1 MNTKSTF
8 IFIFYGLLLT
18 AKPALAKSEIKD
30 VIKVEGEKTTYKTN
44 YTLLQRSD
52 FLSKGSSLSDIIQKQ
67 TGVQIRQ
74 VGGIGNQ
81 VSVSIRGSTHKQV
94 QFYIDGQL
102 INSGQ
107 FGGFDLNQ
115 LPLEQIQSI
124 EISKSQAVD
133 TGSTPI
139 GGVIKI
145 NTLDPNKNQ
154 TRISGAIGSFNLA
167 QLSAVKSVQLGGH
180 QMSANLSYLTTANNY
195 PYHVPAPLNNP
206 QQSTEEKLRNND
218 YQKLSAYI
226 NDSFVIGDHKIK
238 ASFQFTGQDKKL
250 PSYRN
255 NSNKNKASLDT
266 NTRRSSLS
274 DDWLVDHGLIERISA
289 EAYVESKKEIYWDK
303 FISTKPKR
311 YDYKTD
317 TQAINLSALVNLN
330 AIKATP
336 YLKFSDSEYQSESA
350 NGKQGK
356 GCNGVSSCDI
366 IAQQTQMHLG
376 SRFEF
381 NQNNWS
387 AHLLLNQLF
396 DDNSNQLNQQTEF
409 EFEPKNNH
417 NNYFSFDSS
426 LSYQLNQQFFSINA
440 AKGLRTPSL
449 FERYGDRGMLKGND
463 DLSPEASS
471 TFSFAYAIQSKNW
484 QLDSSLYTTQLEDA
498 IIAIYNSSGVG
509 SYQNISKA
517 QILGFELTSQYQ
529 ISSQFDLLLNLTLQD
544 SNTDSIETAYDN
556 KMLPGIYHEQYQ
568 VEIKYQPIQAFNL
581 SLSASHDKALYIS
594 RANIDD
600 SQAKRTLV
608 DINSQYQ
615 MNNWRFALQILNLS
629 DQRYQNLANRPAVGR
644 SFKLSV
650 TFNYE

>member
-8 IFIFYGLLLT
+8 IFILYGLLLT

-180 QMSANLSYLTTANNY
+180 QMSANLSYLTTANDYTYKVKEPLDNTNY
-195 PYHVPAPLNNP
+195 SA
-206 QQSTEEKLRNND
+206 QEKLRNND

-238 ASFQFTGQDKKL
+238 ASFQFIGQDKKL

-255 NSNKNKASLDT
+255 NSYKNKASLDT
-266 NTRRSSLS
+266 NTRRLSLS
-274 DDWLVDHGLIERISA
+274 DDWLIDMNLLESVSA

-317 TQAINLSALVNLN
+317 TQAINLNALVNLN
-330 AIKATP
+330 AIKAMP
-336 YLKFSDSEYQSESA
+336 YLKLSDSKYQSESA

-376 SRFEF
+376 SRFEY

-387 AHLLLNQLF
+387 SHLLLNQMF

-409 EFEPKNNH
+409 EFEPKNNNQH
-417 NNYFSFDSS
+417 YFTFDSS

-471 TFSFAYAIQSKNW
+471 TFSFAYAIQSKYW

-498 IIAIYNSSGVG
+498 IVAIYNSSGVG

-517 QILGFELTSQYQ
+517 QILGFELMSQYQ
-529 ISSQFDLLLNLTLQD
+529 ISSQFDLLFNLTLQD

-615 MNNWRFALQILNLS
+615 INNWRFALQILNLS